1 LVQNKT
7 QDHPQISGVFNMD
20 DDDYWT
26 IDTVLSA
33 TSLEYFK
40 SYSSIFKDST
50 IESIAFRVKFKTND
64 HVIHFKGSLKLN
76 QLVLANK
83 ILAKEALDPI
93 SPLIQLHGIWNYQDK
108 KIDVVNSHMLLQ
120 TDEDPPKQIRFKFE
134 TRTDFNSSI
143 YGNWQGTLSLP
154 KTSCQDFFD
163 QIPPNFIPNI
173 KAFSWSGHLS
183 FALPLELN
191 TSGPEHLA
199 MDFSNFDF
207 SCETQNTP
215 IEFTAEHLKS
225 PFIIERKQT
234 DSGDYVKIPLNFP
247 QVHLPL
253 GAVHPYFRRALIA
266 SEDIKF
272 WTHPGID
279 WEAIKNAT
287 DLNLHE
293 KRVVL
298 GGSTITMQTAKNLYL
313 NFDRN
318 LSRKFE
324 EILIAWHLEKIFT
337 KKQILETYI
346 NIVEFGPNIFG
357 LKNAAKHFFDKS
369 PENLNLLESVYLGSI
384 LPSPIKRYRHFCE
397 GRISQGFQQDLN
409 EKIGKL
415 VNFNFID
422 QWEGEKASK
431 MTLTFHR
438 PEGIEDST
446 LCQRSLA
453 LSSSR

>member
-1 LVQNKT
+1 
-7 QDHPQISGVFNMD
+7 
-20 DDDYWT
+20 
-26 IDTVLSA
+26 
-33 TSLEYFK
+33 
-40 SYSSIFKDST
+40 
-50 IESIAFRVKFKTND
+50 
-64 HVIHFKGSLKLN
+64 
-76 QLVLANK
+76 
-83 ILAKEALDPI
+83 
-93 SPLIQLHGIWNYQDK
+93 
-108 KIDVVNSHMLLQ
+108 
-120 TDEDPPKQIRFKFE
+120 
-134 TRTDFNSSI
+134 
-143 YGNWQGTLSLP
+143 
-154 KTSCQDFFD
+154 
-163 QIPPNFIPNI
+163 
-173 KAFSWSGHLS
+173 
-183 FALPLELN
+183 
-191 TSGPEHLA
+191 
-199 MDFSNFDF
+199 
-207 SCETQNTP
+207 
-215 IEFTAEHLKS
+215 
-225 PFIIERKQT
+225 
-234 DSGDYVKIPLNFP
+234 
-247 QVHLPL
+247 
-253 GAVHPYFRRALIA
+253 LIA